1 MAKSKSPSNDR
12 KHRKGK
18 NSTKKKSGN
27 DKEKRRGAGYDI
39 AIKETTLSPEFL
51 ESVPEN
57 IRNWNTVHAVAWLR
71 EIFADADARERLIS
85 LGYVNLL

>member
-1 MAKSKSPSNDR
+1 VASKTPLSNDKNRRKSKGS
-12 KHRKGK
+12 KKGK
-18 NSTKKKSGN
+18 DGKNV
-27 DKEKRRGAGYDI
+27 EKRRGAGYDV

-71 EIFADADARERLIS
+71 EIFADADARER
-85 LGYVNLL
+85 